1 VRNMPG
7 DRSREYRRLASG
19 CLALARQNSDLQ
31 ARASLLIMAQRWLDL
46 AELAE
51 HNAYNRSLQR
61 LAVQAAIGEEL
72 KALCGPSRRLPP
84 HLLALLAQLN
94 AEERP
99 QRPLGRT
106 HRGGR
111 EGS

>member
-61 LAVQAAIGEEL
+61 LAVQAAIGENL
-72 KALCGPSRRLPP
+72 RPYADRHAACRLICLHSSP
-84 HLLALLAQLN
+84 N
-94 AEERP
+94 
-99 QRPLGRT
+99 
-106 HRGGR
+106 
-111 EGS
+111 